1 MHREYAALAAAA
13 AGACCAASLFDAPR
27 AIGERCLRLARVC
40 ASVAAAVAD
49 ERITAFLHGA
59 RTPELDARQAQRL
72 FSLASRNGFLFHKL
86 GQYAS
91 AHPNTPAAYRAVL
104 STLQDRMPARP
115 LDLPAILQ
123 AELGVPFDAL
133 FAAIEPQPLA
143 CASIAQVHKAWLR
156 DGRAVAVKLQHRELS
171 RIAAADLAVMDGLFL
186 GFHWAYPDTQYMR
199 ASWPE
204 WRATLLREL
213 DFHREAEN
221 GARVAAQFEGN
232 PRIHIPAL
240 LPRASSQRVLTME
253 FIQGHT
259 VRELLEA
266 APEGLTP
273 AQRAERRAIGHAA
286 SVFFAEQTLLH
297 GLVHMD
303 PHPANLM
310 VRRRAEDGAWQLVV
324 IDHGMC
330 KQLDAS
336 FRRGFCALWRALL
349 LQDDARA
356 RAASRALGLREE
368 DAEALSQILTFRSTS
383 SRARLGAEKT
393 REEWE
398 RLRKEWEWVTPRHVN
413 DFALRL
419 PTDFAFVMR
428 TMALA
433 RGINKALGG
442 STRDRLACWGH
453 AANAGLRVG
462 QALGEEGG
470 EACSPLPPT
479 PPPLPLPTAGEVL
492 LALGEA
498 VASAF
503 VPAAPPEPMH
513 TPPPTDSEQ
522 LRRRDAGMAAGGGL
536 GALALQAGLGMRYL
550 TGLYDAALLNSL
562 LLLLDWLATPP
573 ATAQAQAQAPAD
585 SPAEGVARGPTLS

>member
-1 MHREYAALAAAA
+1 MHKNAALAAAA
-13 AGACCAASLFDAPR
+13 AGACYCASLFDAPR

-49 ERITAFLHGA
+49 EKITALRHGA

-115 LDLPAILQ
+115 LDLPALLH

-133 FAAIEPQPLA
+133 FAAIEPQPMA

-156 DGRAVAVKLQHRELS
+156 DGSPVAVKLQHRELS

-213 DFHREAEN
+213 DFHKEAEK
-221 GARVAAQFEGN
+221 GARVAAQFAGN
-232 PRIHIPAL
+232 ARIHIPAL

-266 APEGLTP
+266 APGGLTE

-297 GLVHMD
+297 GFVHMD

-310 VRRRAEDGAWQLVV
+310 VRRRPEDGAWQLVV

-330 KQLDAS
+330 KQLDAR

-349 LQDDARA
+349 VQDDARA

-368 DAEALSQILTFRSTS
+368 DAEALSQILTFRSTT

-398 RLRKEWEWVTPRHVN
+398 RLRKEWEWVTPRYVN

-433 RGINKALGG
+433 RGINKSLGG

-453 AANAGLRVG
+453 AANAGLRLG
-462 QALGEEGG
+462 QALGGEEAAAAGG
-470 EACSPLPPT
+470 HSPPGLPPT
-479 PPPLPLPTAGEVL
+479 PPPLPLPTASEVL
-492 LALGEA
+492 LAFGGA

-503 VPAAPPEPMH
+503 VPAAPPPPPSR
-513 TPPPTDSEQ
+513 PPPTDSEQ
-522 LRRRDAGMAAGGGL
+522 LRCRDAAGAAGAGGL
-536 GALALQAGLGMRYL
+536 GALARQAGLGMRYL

-573 ATAQAQAQAPAD
+573 SPAPLAQAPA
-585 SPAEGVARGPTLS
+585 EGAAGSPTLS